1 MMTELQKSVLRN
13 TYTKKQNQNQPAI
26 SWKENFDFE
35 IELFFAIIWSE
46 QKVDRVLLLK
56 LQKKLAETR

>member
-26 SWKENFDFE
+26 SWKEKFNFE
-35 IELFFAIIWSE
+35 NELFFAIWSE

>member
-26 SWKENFDFE
+26 SWKEKFNFE
-35 IELFFAIIWSE
+35 NELFFAIIWSE

>member
-13 TYTKKQNQNQPAI
+13 TYTKKQNQKQPAI
-26 SWKENFDFE
+26 SWKEKFNFE
-35 IELFFAIIWSE
+35 NELFFAIIWSE

>member
-26 SWKENFDFE
+26 SWKEKFNFE
-35 IELFFAIIWSE
+35 NELFFAIIWSE
-46 QKVDRVLLLK
+46 QKVDRVLLFK